1 MILEGISLLL
11 VGRGA
16 TKLSEHRVHFL
27 DYCLAFLEVAWQRLV
42 GLNEGVG
49 WNDEMNMPLTRKVY
63 NLTTTLMLFLEKRQ
77 FKNKIGLNVNV
88 HPMR

>member
-1 MILEGISLLL
+1 MILEGIGLLL

-16 TKLSEHRVHFL
+16 TKSPEYRVHFL
-27 DYCLAFLEVAWQRLV
+27 DYCLALLEVACQRLV

-49 WNDEMNMPLTRKVY
+49 WNDEMDMPLTRKVY
-63 NLTTTLMLFLEKRQ
+63 NLTTTPMLSLEKRQ
-77 FKNKIGLNVNV
+77 FKHKVGLNVNV

>member
-16 TKLSEHRVHFL
+16 TKLPEYRVHFL

-63 NLTTTLMLFLEKRQ
+63 NLTTTLMLFWRSASSRTKLDST
-77 FKNKIGLNVNV
+77 
-88 HPMR
+88 